1 VTDDNH
7 EAPAEAVVEVQTP
20 PARGRRRLTGRLD
33 PGWATLV
40 AASLALTGTIVT
52 VAFRSSDG
60 GDSATEK
67 AVVSTTGAERVANS
81 SGPTTAPT
89 TSSTST
95 TSTTSSTVEPST
107 SAQTTTSPPV
117 APIVQV
123 VSALNPD
130 QRKSVDAA
138 SNAILALADQLP
150 LIVNDQF
157 ANNDYAWPVRD
168 RTYDG
173 GIQCTWAV
181 ADGAYSTLIHT
192 ADGAAWCSD
201 GLSKVAKDFV
211 LTVEEQLRDASN
223 TDIGLLFRV
232 ADDQSYYALDYSPQ
246 TQTLSLS
253 FFSPDGEQ
261 PIIPPTYVEQ
271 IKRAE
276 SNKVVVMA
284 LGSSMALYVN
294 DSLVAMISNETRLL
308 TAGRILVRIQLNE
321 PNEDEM
327 LSLTHFELRGS

>member
-1 VTDDNH
+1 VTDDNN
-7 EAPAEAVVEVQTP
+7 ETPAEATVEVQTP
-20 PARGRRRLTGRLD
+20 PAHGTRRLTGRLD

-40 AASLALTGTIVT
+40 AAALALTGTIVT
-52 VAFRSSDG
+52 VAFRSSGG

-67 AVVSTTGAERVANS
+67 IVVATTGAERVANS
-81 SGPTTAPT
+81 SGANTAPAP
-89 TSSTST
+89 SSTST
-95 TSTTSSTVEPST
+95 APTTSSTVEPST
-107 SAQTTTSPPV
+107 SAPTTTSPPV

-123 VSALNPD
+123 VSALNPE
-130 QRKSVDAA
+130 QRKSVDSA
-138 SNAILALADQLP
+138 STAILALGDQLP

-157 ANNDYAWPVRD
+157 ANNDYAWPVRS

-181 ADGAYSTLIHT
+181 DGGAYSTLIHT
-192 ADGAAWCSD
+192 ADGGAWCSD

-211 LTVEEQLRDASN
+211 LTVEAQLRDASN

-232 ADDQSYYALDYSPQ
+232 SDDQSYYALSYSPQ
-246 TQTLSLS
+246 TQTLGLS
-253 FFSPDGEQ
+253 FFSAEGES
-261 PIIPPTYVEQ
+261 PIIPATYVAQ
-271 IKRAE
+271 IKRVD
-276 SNKVVVMA
+276 SNKVTVMA

-327 LSLTHFELRGS
+327 LSLTRFELRGS